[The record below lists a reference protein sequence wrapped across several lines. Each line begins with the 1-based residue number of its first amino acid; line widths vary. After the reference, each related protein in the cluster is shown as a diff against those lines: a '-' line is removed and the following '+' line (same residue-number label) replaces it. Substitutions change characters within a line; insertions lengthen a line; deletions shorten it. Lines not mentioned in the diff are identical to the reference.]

1 MFPLSDPDI
10 HRRTTPYVT
19 LLLIAV
25 NVVSFVFELTLGGLD
40 RQVFFYKLGLI
51 PAEIYNGIS
60 FTTLH
65 QVGGITLDITSP
77 IPSWGTV
84 FSSMFLHGGFMHLI
98 GNMAFLWVLGN
109 TVEDR
114 IGHTKYLLFYL
125 GAGLAAALAQVGTT
139 MLFAAEADIQGRV
152 PMIGASGAVSGI
164 MGAYFVLFPF
174 SRINTLFFFFFI
186 MVLRIQAYL
195 LLGLW
200 VLLQFFSG
208 VGSLGVPTAGG
219 VAYWAHLGGF
229 AAGAALVA
237 VVLVAMGQPILGR
250 RNRPRQ
256 LPPEDYWR

>member
-1 MFPLSDPDI
+1 MLPLSDPDI
-10 HRRTTPYVT
+10 QRRSTPYVT
-19 LLLIAV
+19 LLLIAAST
-25 NVVSFVFELTLGGLD
+25 VVFLYELTLGGLD

-51 PAEIYNGIS
+51 PAEISDGIS
-60 FTTLH
+60 FTTLRLLE
-65 QVGGITLDITSP
+65 GITLNITSP
-77 IPSWGTV
+77 IPTWGTV
-84 FSSMFLHGGFMHLI
+84 VSSMFLHGGFMHLL

-114 IGHTKYLLFYL
+114 MGHIKYLLFYL
-125 GAGLAAALAQVGTT
+125 ATGVAAGLAQVGTT
-139 MLFAAEADIQGRV
+139 VLFVSDGDIQGRV
-152 PMIGASGAVSGI
+152 PMIGASGAVAGI

-186 MVLRIQAYL
+186 MVLRVPAFL

-200 VLLQFFSG
+200 VLFQLFSG

-237 VVLVAMGQPILGR
+237 IVLLGFRRPILGN
-250 RNRPRQ
+250 RNDPRYF
-256 LPPEDYWR
+256 PPEDTW